1 MSQVPPQGPGPMP
14 GPPGPGGWGKQ
25 PMSPSEERTWGSA
38 AHWSAF
44 VAAFV
49 ALAFLGPLLVLLL
62 KGNESA
68 YVRRQAVESLNFQI
82 SMLIYAVVSG
92 VLVLV
97 LVGLLLLV
105 VVGLAWVVFTLIGTI
120 RSTNGEEYRYPL
132 TLRLVS

>member
-1 MSQVPPQGPGPMP
+1 MSQMPP
-14 GPPGPGGWGKQ
+14 GPPPYGPPPGWGPH
-25 PMSPSEERTWGSA
+25 PMSPGEERTWGSA

-44 VAAFV
+44 VGAFV

-97 LVGLLLLV
+97 LVGLLLLAI
-105 VVGLAWVVFTLIGTI
+105 VGLLWVVFTLIGTI
-120 RSTNGEEYRYPL
+120 RSLNGEEYRYPL
-132 TLRLVS
+132 TLRVIS